1 MNSFDEAYLK
11 ILNEH
16 KNYFGYEIN
25 DEAFTPFEYKSVS
38 CCASYLNKNIN
49 HVLERLKAEQIMI

>member
-25 DEAFTPFEYKSVS
+25 DEAFTPFEYKSVY

-49 HVLERLKAEQIMI
+49 HV